1 MRRYLA
7 TCLVLAATQAS
18 AQSLVGD
25 PMVGR
30 DLALRACAECH
41 AVPGRQGATVT
52 DATPSFVTIARSL
65 TSTELGL
72 RVFLQTP
79 HPPMPNLLLTRREID
94 DVVSYILS
102 LK

>member
-1 MRRYLA
+1 MRSYLA
-7 TCLVLAATQAS
+7 TCLILAAAPVG
-18 AQSLVGD
+18 AQSLIGD
-25 PMVGR
+25 TVAGH

-41 AVPGRQGATVT
+41 AVPGQRGTTVN
-52 DATPSFVTIARSL
+52 DAVPSFVTIARRL

-79 HPPMPNLLLTRREID
+79 HPPMPNLMLTRREID
-94 DVVSYILS
+94 DVVGYILS

>member
-7 TCLVLAATQAS
+7 ICLVLAATQAS
-18 AQSLVGD
+18 AQSLIGD
-25 PMVGR
+25 PVAGR
-30 DLALRACAECH
+30 VLASRACAECH
-41 AVPGRQGATVT
+41 LVANQQAGQANDGV
-52 DATPSFVTIARSL
+52 PSFTSIARKR
-65 TSTELGL
+65 TTTELGL

-79 HPPMPNLLLTRREID
+79 HAPMPNLMLARREID